1 MVKLKE
7 IPRTATF
14 AWSPT
19 GSDPLLVTGTVAGAV
34 DADFSSTTQLE
45 LWDLSLLDRSPES
58 FDLSPRIALD
68 TSARYEMLFLTTK
81 LPFCCDLLRTQLFH
95 LVISY

>member
-19 GSDPLLVTGTVAGAV
+19 GTDPLLVTGTVAGAV

-45 LWDLSLLDRSPES
+45 LWDLSLLDRSPEA
-58 FDLSPRIALD
+58 FDLTPKVALD
-68 TSARYEMLFLTTK
+68 TNARYAPLYIRSNDGL
-81 LPFCCDLLRTQLFH
+81 
-95 LVISY
+95 IA

>member
-14 AWSPT
+14 AWSPDIK
-19 GSDPLLVTGTVAGAV
+19 DPLLVTGTVAGAI

-45 LWDLSLLDRSPES
+45 FWDLSLLDRSS
-58 FDLSPRIALD
+58 GNFQLSAKKAID
-68 TSARYEMLFLTTK
+68 TDAR
-81 LPFCCDLLRTQLFH
+81 
-95 LVISY
+95 

>member
-14 AWSPT
+14 AWAPT
-19 GSDPLLVTGTVAGAV
+19 NNDPLLVTGTVAGAV

-58 FDLSPRIALD
+58 FYLTPKIALD
-68 TSARYEMLFLTTK
+68 TDARYVEILGLEK
-81 LPFCCDLLRTQLFH
+81 
-95 LVISY
+95 